1 VISGVADRVPD
12 RIRALVYLD
21 AFVLED
27 GESLF
32 DMVSGQQTEAI
43 RQQARTAGEGW
54 RVAPIPAEA
63 FQVNPRDAAWVNAQ
77 CTPQPLATFEERIQ
91 LTGGISRI
99 RDITHV
105 LATGFREGS
114 PFPASHERAKAK
126 GWKTATIACGHEV
139 MLDSPDELTK
149 LLLDRATVA
158 MGQTA
163 D

>member
-1 VISGVADRVPD
+1 
-12 RIRALVYLD
+12 
-21 AFVLED
+21 
-27 GESLF
+27 
-32 DMVSGQQTEAI
+32 M
-43 RQQARTAGEGW
+43 
-54 RVAPIPAEA
+54 
-63 FQVNPRDAAWVNAQ
+63 NPRDAAWVNAQ

-126 GWKTATIACGHEV
+126 GWKTATIACGHDV